1 MLSGNGGA
9 SSPWGCGAA
18 GTSCVAPAHRGLF
31 ACYRDLGRLFQTQK
45 GHKPPLLSNMKN
57 FPKLSFNAKVLQVS
71 QYFPREFF

>member
-18 GTSCVAPAHRGLF
+18 GTSCVVPALRGLF

-45 GHKPPLLSNMKN
+45 GHQPPLVSNKEN
-57 FPKLSFNAKVLQVS
+57 FPKAQF
-71 QYFPREFF
+71 